1 MRRDQLKR
9 WNIIGLLLFILM
21 AMVTWKDRV
30 PVFDRIVSD
39 FFAKH
44 HTPFFEKLFIGI
56 TYLNSWEAVS
66 IISVAL
72 TLFFL
77 IKHRFK
83 ALRLYL
89 FSIITAVSMASLLK
103 LFIVRHRP
111 EDALLTIESYAFPSW
126 HATLSVVLALLIYT
140 IFVVPMQNRR
150 LRSVVT
156 FILLVWPLLIGF
168 TRLYLNVHWC
178 SDVLAG
184 WGLGLFIT
192 TGSLLLFHYPQL
204 KNHR

>member
-1 MRRDQLKR
+1 MRHDQLKR
-9 WNIIGLLLFILM
+9 WNILGFLLFVLM

-83 ALRLYL
+83 VLRLYL
-89 FSIITAVSMASLLK
+89 FTIITAVLSASLLK

-111 EDALLTIESYAFPSW
+111 DDALLTIESYAFPSW

-140 IFVVPMQNRR
+140 IFVAPIHNRR
-150 LRSVVT
+150 LRQMLST
-156 FILLVWPLLIGF
+156 LLVIWSLLIGL
-168 TRLYLNVHWC
+168 TRLYMNVHWC

-184 WGLGLFIT
+184 WGLGLFIA
-192 TGSLLLFHYPQL
+192 TGSLLLFHYPHL